1 VNLEDP
7 LEELQRRIQAIAL
20 RYDLT
25 ASDFGGRLFL
35 DSGRQQRIVVAR
47 DDRRNGIVINQ
58 PLVASVVD
66 TITANRVDCWIIDPF
81 ISAHAVPENDNGAI
95 DMVAKELA
103 GIADVTNCAVEVVH
117 HVRKSNGA
125 ELTVDDARGAV
136 ALIGA
141 ARSVRVINSMTA
153 DEAAKAGI
161 DPAQRRLYFRI
172 DNGKANLAPPIVR
185 SELAPAGERR
195 PGQPARSLSGRLGRC
210 RRWLEVAR
218 CLRRTHRRPPQAGAK
233 QDRRRQLAG
242 GCTSRRLG
250 WESRGGGLES
260 RPRSGGRQGQ
270 GQGHAQDLAEERLTG
285 RGRAPGRS
293 DPKEPALH
301 RGRGMGRTMTC
312 STLNPKVSQ
321 GVAQVSRFTP
331 LRHCATCA
339 TPSFRRGGEVERRR
353 GAPPRGRMV
362 EQSNWASS
370 SRGPEPLRSANT
382 MPMHTSTAAR
392 AAMACPAA
400 PTSAPQLSYPDL
412 AGDPRRASDHQHQ
425 LAPSIVDEP
434 VDQVPNARSTSHA
447 AASRVE
453 GDVEFV
459 ERFKVRRRA
468 GGHVRLP
475 MEAASMARDDARAVV
490 AARPTAPAGRT
501 ITVQSSV
508 QLKLD

>member
-1 VNLEDP
+1 MPHDIVLPNGFTVFEPANDMPEPPPPGAGDYDWAGGNDRSSPRAMTVAASDTVAASPYVWTDPAQISPRQFIGPGRHFARKFLSATVASAGTGKTAAELLDAVSMAVGRDLITGKAIEPRTCWYVNLEDP

-172 DNGKANLAPPIVR
+172 DNGKANLAPPHRPKRIG
-185 SELAPAGERR
+185 AG
-195 PGQPARSLSGRLGRC
+195 
-210 RRWLEVAR
+210 W
-218 CLRRTHRRPPQAGAK
+218 
-233 QDRRRQLAG
+233 
-242 GCTSRRLG
+242 
-250 WESRGGGLES
+250 
-260 RPRSGGRQGQ
+260 
-270 GQGHAQDLAEERLTG
+270 
-285 RGRAPGRS
+285 
-293 DPKEPALH
+293 
-301 RGRGMGRTMTC
+301 
-312 STLNPKVSQ
+312 
-321 GVAQVSRFTP
+321 
-331 LRHCATCA
+331 
-339 TPSFRRGGEVERRR
+339 
-353 GAPPRGRMV
+353 
-362 EQSNWASS
+362 
-370 SRGPEPLRSANT
+370 
-382 MPMHTSTAAR
+382 
-392 AAMACPAA
+392 
-400 PTSAPQLSYPDL
+400 
-412 AGDPRRASDHQHQ
+412 
-425 LAPSIVDEP
+425 
-434 VDQVPNARSTSHA
+434 
-447 AASRVE
+447 
-453 GDVEFV
+453 
-459 ERFKVRRRA
+459 
-468 GGHVRLP
+468 
-475 MEAASMARDDARAVV
+475 
-490 AARPTAPAGRT
+490 
-501 ITVQSSV
+501 
-508 QLKLD
+508 